1 MRNVRARA
9 CVAMELYYNDGVLK
23 QYIRLCAEDE
33 RVAIYRGERREAE
46 QNKNVPKKVYIS
58 THVEKGGVLLLKEVV
73 DTAKTVPFHHRK
85 SEQVRTMRSV
95 RARVCVSTEFLQN
108 C

>member
-33 RVAIYRGERREAE
+33 RVAIYRGDRREAE
-46 QNKNVPKKVYIS
+46 QNKNVPKKS
-58 THVEKGGVLLLKEVV
+58 
-73 DTAKTVPFHHRK
+73 R
-85 SEQVRTMRSV
+85 
-95 RARVCVSTEFLQN
+95 
-108 C
+108 